1 MATATEP
8 PVDVRRAQDRFVTRR
23 DWLTSAHAFSFGPHY
38 DPANTSHGVLLVHN
52 DDVVSPGAG
61 FDTHPHRDMEVV
73 TWVLSGELSHED
85 SVGHRGLVH
94 PGLAQRMTAGRGIR
108 HAERNAGR
116 EPVRFVQMWV
126 APHESGLDP
135 GYEQREVDE
144 RALQGTLVPIA
155 SGMPRHAT
163 TAAVRIAN
171 RSAALH
177 VARLAP
183 GQAVTLPEAP
193 YLHLYIAAGAAELE
207 GAGRLDEG
215 DAVRFTAAGGRR
227 VSATSPVELLCWE
240 MHLSLRGQRPTS

>member
-1 MATATEP
+1 MTAAPRPRIE
-8 PVDVRRAQDRFVTRR
+8 VRRAGDGFVTRL

-38 DPANTSHGVLLVHN
+38 APSNTSHGVLLVHN

-73 TWVLSGELSHED
+73 TWVLSGELAHED
-85 SVGHRGLVH
+85 STGHRGVVT

-126 APHESGLDP
+126 APDHAGLDP
-135 GYEQREVDE
+135 GYEQREVDAV
-144 RALQGTLVPIA
+144 ALEGGLVPVA
-155 SGMPRHAT
+155 SGMSRHAA

-177 VARLAP
+177 VARLAD
-183 GQAVTLPEAP
+183 GQAVSLPEAP
-193 YLHLYIAAGAAELE
+193 YLHLYVARGDVSLE
-207 GAGRLDEG
+207 GVGSLAEG
-215 DAVRFTAAGGRR
+215 DAVRFTATGGRR
-227 VSATSPVELLCWE
+227 VTATSPAELLLWE
-240 MHLSLRGQRPTS
+240 MHAAL

>member
-1 MATATEP
+1 MTAARQP
-8 PVDVRRAQDRFVTRR
+8 RVDVRRAGDRFVTRL
-23 DWLTSAHAFSFGPHY
+23 DWLRSAHAFSFGPHY

-52 DDVVSPGAG
+52 DDVVSPGGG
-61 FDTHPHRDMEVV
+61 FGTHPHRDMEVV

-85 SVGHRGLVH
+85 STGHRGVVT

-126 APHESGLDP
+126 APDEAGLDP
-135 GYEQREVDE
+135 GYEQREVDVA
-144 RALQGTLVPIA
+144 ALQGALVPIA

-177 VARLAP
+177 AARLAP
-183 GQAVTLPEAP
+183 GQAVALPEAP
-193 YLHLYIAAGAAELE
+193 YLHLFVARGDVELE
-207 GAGRLDEG
+207 SSGGLAEG
-215 DAVRFTAAGGRR
+215 DAVRFTATGGLR
-227 VSATSPVELLCWE
+227 VTATSPAELLLWE
-240 MHLSLRGQRPTS
+240 MHAAL